1 MRKSLIAFTFFVLG
15 GVLCWVAPLTAQEA
29 PQGTA
34 QDLERPVAA
43 DSPVYGWLADL
54 FASQGQTLPTRFAP
68 STIRQVLW
76 ELSLLDSSQFDRGQ
90 AQLASAIRTTILGR
104 PQTYHEGAFSARIT
118 QDFNPQ
124 GFASLGTLLPW
135 YDGYNTRPNLY
146 DIKLEASVGN
156 WVWAGFDLDLKKDYF
171 TDLDQLQPV
180 SNIPLSGSELE
191 WMWPDTAGMVF
202 GGDHWDVRFLRG
214 KVGTQAGFTNAAL
227 STSLGTVDQLGFST
241 WWKGFTYNFLVIPF
255 SDYAITPGQTY
266 YGGYYKTTPLDQ
278 QASANNNNGATYMPA
293 STTYFID
300 HRLDFRLFSRL
311 NLTVSEI
318 LLVDMSSFDPQYFNP
333 FFPGHNWLL
342 QSNANSDIALDL
354 DWAAAPGWNL
364 YGQIYGD
371 YIRTAFKS
379 AEFGDA
385 NPLAMAYLAGLRRVW
400 TVGDTVWSFQTE
412 GTYADPFLYLN
423 PDVNAVYYQRYQTTY
438 QGSGG
443 EGIFLVGRPFGLAAG
458 PDSITAVVSLKAE
471 NPRRWKLSLTA
482 PFTAQGDNSIYTP
495 APTLK
500 TDPWTNTTNP
510 LYGTT
515 GYLSWVSPT
524 GTAVLTQQVI
534 LTAEAGPD
542 LLQGTLLAPG
552 GSESSLSLSLDWAT
566 VWNQNHIISAPVS
579 DLQTVLTWKNRW

>member
-1 MRKSLIAFTFFVLG
+1 MRILPAFLCLLLGVLG
-15 GVLCWVAPLTAQEA
+15 LGATPL
-29 PQGTA
+29 TA
-34 QDLERPVAA
+34 QDLERPIVA

-54 FASQGQTLPTRFAP
+54 FAAQGQTLPTRFAP
-68 STIRQVLW
+68 STIRQILW
-76 ELSLLDSSQFDRGQ
+76 ELKLLDASKFDKGQ
-90 AQLASAIRTTILGR
+90 AHLAQAIRTTLEGR
-104 PQTYHEGAFSARIT
+104 PQTYREGAFSARVT

-124 GFASLGTLLPW
+124 GYASLGTQLPW
-135 YDGYNTRPNLY
+135 FDGYNTRPSLY
-146 DIKLEASVGN
+146 DIKLEASVGG
-156 WVWAGFDLDLKKDYF
+156 WVWAGFDLDLRKDYF
-171 TDLDQLQPV
+171 TDLDQLQPI

-191 WMWPDTAGMVF
+191 WMWPDTAGMIF

-214 KVGTQAGFTNAAL
+214 KVGTQAGFENAAL

-255 SDYAITPGQTY
+255 SDYAIQPGQTY
-266 YGGYYKTTPLDQ
+266 YGGYYKTSTLDQ
-278 QASANNNNGATYMPA
+278 QASTNNSANTTGANYMPA

-300 HRLDFRLFSRL
+300 HRLDFRILNRL
-311 NLTVSEI
+311 NLTLSEI

-342 QSNANSDIALDL
+342 QSNANSDIALDI

-400 TVGDTVWSFQTE
+400 TTGDTLWSFQAE

-443 EGIFLVGRPFGLAAG
+443 EGIFLIGRPFGLAAG
-458 PDSITAVVSLKAE
+458 PDSVTGVVELKAE
-471 NPRRWKLSLTA
+471 QARRWKFSLKA

-500 TDPWTNTTNP
+500 TNPWTNQPNP

-515 GYLSWVSPT
+515 GYFSWVSPT
-524 GTAVLTQQVI
+524 GTAILTQQVI

-542 LLQGTLLAPG
+542 LLQGTWLAPW

-566 VWNQNHIISAPVS
+566 VWNQNHIVSAPVS
-579 DLQTVLTWKNRW
+579 DVQTVLTWKNRW